1 VNLRK
6 RKRPGARLRVLMFNV
21 KQTLYIYNLNV
32 IWMNFE
38 EIRKALDNQRKFFT
52 SGKTLQTGYR
62 IKVLKKI
69 RSLIL
74 EYEPQIKEALWKDF
88 HKPEFEVVATE
99 TRFVIKE
106 LNLAIRNLRRWSSP
120 RRVWTPLVHFIAS
133 SRIVPQPYG
142 QVLVLSPW
150 NYPLQLSMVPVIGA
164 LASGN
169 CVVLKVSQ
177 QVPHTNAV
185 IKRIIDALPPELIM
199 MLNGDHTVSEQLL
212 NHRFDYI
219 FFTGSCKT
227 GRYVMEKAAVN
238 LIPVSLELGGKN
250 PCIVTADARL
260 DFAARRIVWG
270 KFMNA
275 GQTCICPDY
284 LMVDRKVK
292 DQFLELLK
300 KEIIASYGADPEK
313 SADFARIINRDNVMR
328 LDSLMHTGDIVTGG
342 QADPE
347 ANFIPPTVINNIK
360 PSDPVMEE
368 EIFGP
373 VLPVIDFENF
383 SEVYDIIEQHPKPL
397 AVYIFTGSKKIARE
411 FLTKTRSGTAAVND
425 TVVQIASPYLP
436 YGGVGCSGMGKY
448 HGKKSFE
455 TFSNM
460 RAVVNKSNLIDFPIR
475 YPPYTKLKTRFLGLL
490 MR

>member
-1 VNLRK
+1 
-6 RKRPGARLRVLMFNV
+6 MS
-21 KQTLYIYNLNV
+21 
-32 IWMNFE
+32 FE
-38 EIRKALDNQRKFFT
+38 EIQEILDNQRKFFA
-52 SGKTLQTGYR
+52 SGKTFQTGYR
-62 IKVLKKI
+62 LKVLKKM

-74 EYEPQIKEALWKDF
+74 EYEPQIKEALWTDF

-106 LNLAIRNLRRWSSP
+106 INLAIRKLRRWSSP
-120 RRVWTPLVHFIAS
+120 RRVWTPIVHFLAS

-164 LASGN
+164 LAAGN

-185 IKRIIDALPPELIM
+185 MKIIIDDLPPELIM
-199 MLNGDHTVSEQLL
+199 MLNGDHTVSERLL
-212 NHRFDYI
+212 NHKFDYI
-219 FFTGSCKT
+219 FFTGSCKI
-227 GRYVMEKAAVN
+227 GKYVMEKAAVN

-284 LMVDRKVK
+284 LLVDKKIK
-292 DQFLELLK
+292 DPLLDFIR
-300 KEIIASYGADPEK
+300 KEINSSYGADPEK
-313 SADFARIINRDNVMR
+313 STDFARIINSDNVMR
-328 LDSLMHTGDIVTGG
+328 IESLMHTGDIVTGG

-347 ANFIPPTVINNIK
+347 KNFISPTVINNIK

-397 AVYIFTGSKKIARE
+397 AVYIFTGSKKLARE

-448 HGKKSFE
+448 HGKNSFK

-460 RAVVNKSNLIDFPIR
+460 RSVITKSNLFDFPIR
-475 YPPYTKLKTRFLGLL
+475 YPPYSRLKTKILNFL